1 MSLAIIIISFL
12 FYCDFPGGKNFS
24 FFLLF
29 SFLQYGCE
37 IGLLVEDLSKIYL
50 FNYDI

>member
-37 IGLLVEDLSKIYL
+37 IGLLVESFEDL
-50 FNYDI
+50 FV